1 MIQTSF
7 YTEMLLLHC
16 CVRKNNLIMS
26 YILCRTLTCN
36 RVFLH
41 CYIRVLQSHSVTCLR
56 VEVCLH
62 SKLTP

>member
-41 CYIRVLQSHSVTCLR
+41 CYIRVLQSHSVT
-56 VEVCLH
+56 V
-62 SKLTP
+62 